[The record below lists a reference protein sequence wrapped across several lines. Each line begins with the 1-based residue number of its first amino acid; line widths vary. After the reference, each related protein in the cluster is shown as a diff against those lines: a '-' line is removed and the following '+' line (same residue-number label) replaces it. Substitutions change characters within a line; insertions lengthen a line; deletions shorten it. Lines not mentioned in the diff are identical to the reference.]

1 MFESLEDAFEKS
13 KPPLDRG
20 DPILMYSMYVVVGL
34 FYLIEGV
41 RRHHPF
47 GAVVGAVVS
56 LLSLIWL
63 ITTIRSPVPVTR
75 RDLWVRGQI
84 VICILMAYEI
94 AYTVAPRLT

>member
-20 DPILMYSMYVVVGL
+20 DPILVYSLYVVVGL

-41 RRHHPF
+41 RRHHTL
-47 GAVVGAVVS
+47 GAVVGAVVI

-63 ITTIRSPVPVTR
+63 ITTIRSPVPVTKH
-75 RDLWVRGQI
+75 DLWVRGQI
-84 VICILMAYEI
+84 VICILMAYEA
-94 AYTVAPRLT
+94 AYTVSARLT

>member
-1 MFESLEDAFEKS
+1 MFETLEDRFENS

-20 DPILMYSMYVVVGL
+20 DPILMYSLYVVVGL

-47 GAVVGAVVS
+47 GAVVGVVVFI
-56 LLSLIWL
+56 LSLIWM
-63 ITTIRSPVPVTR
+63 ITTVRSPVPATR

-84 VICILMAYEI
+84 VIWILMAYEI

>member
-20 DPILMYSMYVVVGL
+20 YSILVYSMYVVVGL

-41 RRHHPF
+41 RRHRPF
-47 GAVVGAVVS
+47 GAAVGAVVF

-75 RDLWVRGQI
+75 RDFWVRGQI
-84 VICILMAYEI
+84 VLWILMAYEI
-94 AYTVAPRLT
+94 AYTVAARLM

>member
-20 DPILMYSMYVVVGL
+20 DPILMYSMYAVVGV

-47 GAVVGAVVS
+47 GAVVGAVVF

-63 ITTIRSPVPVTR
+63 TTTIKSPVPVTR
-75 RDLWVRGQI
+75 HDLWVRGQI
-84 VICILMAYEI
+84 VICILMAYQA
-94 AYTVAPRLT
+94 AYTVAR

>member
-20 DPILMYSMYVVVGL
+20 YPILTYSMYVVVGL

-47 GAVVGAVVS
+47 GAVVGAVVL

-63 ITTIRSPVPVTR
+63 ITTIRSPAPVTR
-75 RDLWVRGQI
+75 RDYWVRGQI
-84 VICILMAYEI
+84 LLGILMAYEI
-94 AYTVAPRLT
+94 AYTVAARLM

>member
-20 DPILMYSMYVVVGL
+20 DPILMYSMYVVVGV
-34 FYLIEGV
+34 FYLIEGL

-47 GAVVGAVVS
+47 GAIVGAVVI

-84 VICILMAYEI
+84 VICILMAYE
-94 AYTVAPRLT
+94 AACTVSTRLT

>member
-20 DPILMYSMYVVVGL
+20 DPILVYSLYVVVGL

-41 RRHHPF
+41 RRHHTF
-47 GAVVGAVVS
+47 GAVVGAVVI

-63 ITTIRSPVPVTR
+63 IKTIRSPVPVTR
-75 RDLWVRGQI
+75 HDLWVRGQI
-84 VICILMAYEI
+84 VIGILMAYET
-94 AYTVAPRLT
+94 AYTV

>member
-20 DPILMYSMYVVVGL
+20 YPILIYSMDVVIGL

-47 GAVVGAVVS
+47 GAVVGAVVF
-56 LLSLIWL
+56 LLSLTWL
-63 ITTIRSPVPVTR
+63 ITTIRSRVQVTR
-75 RDLWVRGQI
+75 RDFWVRIQI
-84 VICILMAYEI
+84 VLWILMAYQI
-94 AYTVAPRLT
+94 AYTAAARLT

>member
-20 DPILMYSMYVVVGL
+20 DPILVYSLYVVVGL

-41 RRHHPF
+41 RRHHTF
-47 GAVVGAVVS
+47 GAVVGAVVI

-63 ITTIRSPVPVTR
+63 IKTIRSPVPVTR
-75 RDLWVRGQI
+75 HDLWVRGQI
-84 VICILMAYEI
+84 VICILMAYEA
-94 AYTVAPRLT
+94 AYTVSARLT